1 MKKKKKNKK
10 TKKNKQTNNNNNKES
25 SHANF
30 TCIHIFRPDHFTF
43 FLHFSNL
50 SLYAKYI
57 YKGLII

>member
-1 MKKKKKNKK
+1 MNKKKKIKKNKK
-10 TKKNKQTNNNNNKES
+10 TNNNNKES

-57 YKGLII
+57 YIKA

>member
-1 MKKKKKNKK
+1 MKKKKKI
-10 TKKNKQTNNNNNKES
+10 KKNKQTNNNNKES

-57 YKGLII
+57 YIKA